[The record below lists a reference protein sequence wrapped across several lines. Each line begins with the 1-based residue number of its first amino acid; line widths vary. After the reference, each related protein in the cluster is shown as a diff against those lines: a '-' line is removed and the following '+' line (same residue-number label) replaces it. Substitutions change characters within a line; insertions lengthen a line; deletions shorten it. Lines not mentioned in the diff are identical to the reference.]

1 MRVDGIAAGG
11 GFGFFSSSQK
21 VHLRRW
27 GGAVIGTTWENDIR
41 HLCSLSI
48 QLHLSGGEEHAVM
61 ARPPNEKLGKC
72 RFFRECTL
80 SVYIVDIIRGVRVDS
95 LLNDRIPKH
104 LSALAGPTLTRF
116 WVKVL
121 DLADW

>member
-1 MRVDGIAAGG
+1 
-11 GFGFFSSSQK
+11 
-21 VHLRRW
+21 
-27 GGAVIGTTWENDIR
+27 
-41 HLCSLSI
+41 
-48 QLHLSGGEEHAVM
+48 M

-80 SVYIVDIIRGVRVDS
+80 SVDIIRGVRVDS